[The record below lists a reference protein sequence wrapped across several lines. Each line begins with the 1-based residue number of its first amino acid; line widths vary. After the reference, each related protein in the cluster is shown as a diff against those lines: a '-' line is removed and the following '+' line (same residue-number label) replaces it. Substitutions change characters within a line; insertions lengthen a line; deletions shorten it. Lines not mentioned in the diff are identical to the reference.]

1 MTMLFLGYLYIFV
14 NITGNKKKKTRKL
27 RTETSML
34 SPVSTCD
41 ISGFSEEN
49 VWNVM
54 NERQIKKNKQKN

>member
-49 VWNVM
+49 V
-54 NERQIKKNKQKN
+54 

>member
-14 NITGNKKKKTRKL
+14 NITGNKKTRKL

-49 VWNVM
+49 V
-54 NERQIKKNKQKN
+54 